1 VNIQLKRLDP
11 KKSSGPDDIP
21 ALFLKQL
28 APVLSTSIATL
39 VTRSWKEGNLPDDW
53 KKATVIPVPKTGPS
67 PHPSDYRPI
76 SLTIIIG
83 KIAERFV
90 LNQIYESIDNQLP
103 SQQFGFRKRRGTL
116 DALIEAEHLIMA
128 AMEECKGSPSRVAI
142 ISFDISKAFDSV
154 SHSRLIYHLK
164 NSFKLSFNACRWIQP
179 FLVGRTQRIRLGAE
193 VSSCSTITSGVPQGT
208 VLGPVLYNAATARFK
223 NLELSRGSSTVLRG

>member
-1 VNIQLKRLDP
+1 MVWSRDSNELASESGTDDNTKCSASWVNIQLKRLDP

-67 PHPSDYRPI
+67 PHPSDYHPI
-76 SLTIIIG
+76 SLTRIIG

-90 LNQIYESIDNQLP
+90 LDEIFESIDNQLP
-103 SQQFGFRKRRGTL
+103 SQQFGFRKRASYNGRNGGVQRI
-116 DALIEAEHLIMA
+116 AFSSCNHLI
-128 AMEECKGSPSRVAI
+128 
-142 ISFDISKAFDSV
+142 
-154 SHSRLIYHLK
+154 
-164 NSFKLSFNACRWIQP
+164 
-179 FLVGRTQRIRLGAE
+179 
-193 VSSCSTITSGVPQGT
+193 
-208 VLGPVLYNAATARFK
+208 
-223 NLELSRGSSTVLRG
+223 